1 MWKCA
6 CCQDVAVSSIV
17 MWIAVFLNKPVETG
31 GIDSW
36 TQARSTGSPWILSVE
51 RSAGNSYQCPVPGS
65 PLNGPTI
72 SAVTQP
78 P

>member
-17 MWIAVFLNKPVETG
+17 MWIAVFPDKPVEMV
-31 GIDSW
+31 GIDLW
-36 TQARSTGSPWILSVE
+36 TQARATDFLRILSVE
-51 RSAGNSYQCPVPGS
+51 RPACASYQCPVPGS
-65 PLNGPTI
+65 PLNGPRI